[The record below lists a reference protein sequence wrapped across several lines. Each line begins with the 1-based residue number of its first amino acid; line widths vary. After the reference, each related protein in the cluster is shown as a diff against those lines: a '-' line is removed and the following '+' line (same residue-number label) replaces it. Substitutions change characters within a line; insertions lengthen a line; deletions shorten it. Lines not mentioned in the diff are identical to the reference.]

1 MNDLV
6 QIEPLDDIVNNEDKS
21 SCGWYYDLM
30 IDLDLEEESQRP
42 VRITASP
49 SSLYLESEFST
60 NSLGSNFCAERAR

>member
-6 QIEPLDDIVNNEDKS
+6 QIEPLDDIVNNENK

-30 IDLDLEEESQRP
+30 IDLDLEEEQQRP

-49 SSLYLESEFST
+49 SHL
-60 NSLGSNFCAERAR
+60 